1 MKLLQDKN
9 THAAAAVK
17 TVLAG
22 LVCVSLSGCVN
33 DAGLCPP
40 DDTRTDGKTIWLNV
54 HVSNQSTT
62 SGMKAMTRADEDVET
77 SEDCTHGER
86 PATAAEDY
94 IDSEDINLVL
104 LDRNMTVLKR
114 FDNTEYTLAG
124 ADANGNSNVLLV
136 LPVNVDLLETPGANW
151 KFHLAMAANKNGADP
166 SASAVSPFEG
176 GLADHIGDLADDTDA
191 NRFAYNPGAS
201 SWQPDIKAKRHI
213 PMAGTV
219 AFDIPKTV
227 VEAGDWDADAELLM
241 QRAMAKIRVTG
252 NFTDKNGDLTQ
263 EIAGIESVTLC
274 GAHTGGAVL
283 PYYEQ
288 NKSWWHDGTMN
299 IETASVP
306 AGMGETIDIP
316 FLQEGDSF
324 ICYVPEHA
332 LSKDSDGSITLDQDS
347 EEGSGPYLSIVTVDN
362 VPTEAGG
369 VAERRTHKRYLS
381 NFSSISNIS
390 RNHIYEFEVK
400 GREMHKIGIT
410 ASVLPWSQEILDYDY
425 SGQVGVDSDN
435 GVLEWDETTSNSE
448 LDDYFKIEVK
458 PWTDASTNP
467 TPLIGTFT
475 IDSPRNC
482 VWTASLISMTG
493 KIDNFRFVTR
503 GSDGEFETGEDG
515 KFITSPTVSGII
527 DGRQSE
533 ICIVPMQIL
542 SDVQQEAKL
551 QIRVQLPDV
560 TMPDGN
566 KLPGQIVIAD
576 VAGSGSVD
584 GRSYHTIVQ
593 NQQ

>member
-1 MKLLQDKN
+1 
-9 THAAAAVK
+9 
-17 TVLAG
+17 
-22 LVCVSLSGCVN
+22 
-33 DAGLCPP
+33 
-40 DDTRTDGKTIWLNV
+40 
-54 HVSNQSTT
+54 
-62 SGMKAMTRADEDVET
+62 
-77 SEDCTHGER
+77 
-86 PATAAEDY
+86 
-94 IDSEDINLVL
+94 
-104 LDRNMTVLKR
+104 
-114 FDNTEYTLAG
+114 
-124 ADANGNSNVLLV
+124 
-136 LPVNVDLLETPGANW
+136 
-151 KFHLAMAANKNGADP
+151 
-166 SASAVSPFEG
+166 
-176 GLADHIGDLADDTDA
+176 
-191 NRFAYNPGAS
+191 
-201 SWQPDIKAKRHI
+201 
-213 PMAGTV
+213 
-219 AFDIPKTV
+219 
-227 VEAGDWDADAELLM
+227 
-241 QRAMAKIRVTG
+241 
-252 NFTDKNGDLTQ
+252 
-263 EIAGIESVTLC
+263 
-274 GAHTGGAVL
+274 
-283 PYYEQ
+283 
-288 NKSWWHDGTMN
+288 
-299 IETASVP
+299 
-306 AGMGETIDIP
+306 
-316 FLQEGDSF
+316 
-324 ICYVPEHA
+324 
-332 LSKDSDGSITLDQDS
+332 
-347 EEGSGPYLSIVTVDN
+347 
-362 VPTEAGG
+362 
-369 VAERRTHKRYLS
+369 
-381 NFSSISNIS
+381 
-390 RNHIYEFEVK
+390 
-400 GREMHKIGIT
+400 MHKIGIT
-410 ASVLPWSQEILDYDY
+410 ASVLPWDQEILDYDY

-482 VWTASLISMTG
+482 KWTASLISMTG